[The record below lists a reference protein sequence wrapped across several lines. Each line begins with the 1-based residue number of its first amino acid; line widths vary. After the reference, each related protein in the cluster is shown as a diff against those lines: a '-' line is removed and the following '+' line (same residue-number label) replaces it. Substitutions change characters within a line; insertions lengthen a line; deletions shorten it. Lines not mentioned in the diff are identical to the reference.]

1 MGDIIKFNHDGLV
14 PIEDPKV
21 LIEITEGLLL
31 DTRSSLKNKKTMS
44 VPIAELSTLGTGVAS
59 LGSAFNTVTTTT
71 TLATDGLFT
80 IANRVAGDTLKMA
93 KNGNAWGAMKTATGT
108 SKMVQ
113 LAEAGP
119 ITATSQ
125 AVSVINPATMMMA
138 VALYSIEKQLDEITK
153 TQKQI
158 LSFLEI
164 KDEASIEG
172 DLETLTELINNYKY
186 NWDNEVYVQNS
197 HKMVMDIKR
206 TARSNMLTSQKKV
219 VELMTS
225 KKLLVSQGEVKSILA
240 EMEKKFKY
248 YRLALYIYSFAS
260 MMEILLGGNFK
271 EEYISEIKDEI
282 VKLSENYR
290 ELFKKSSL
298 YLEKLGESTVE
309 TNVLKGIGTAGKA
322 VGKFIGSI
330 PFVKEG
336 PVDELLQDGGDN
348 LRKNAIGIEKKAVQ
362 QFAALSN
369 SRINVF
375 VNKMEDM
382 IRIYNHTERICFDDK
397 QIYLVAN

>member
-1 MGDIIKFNHDGLV
+1 MQ
-14 PIEDPKV
+14 
-21 LIEITEGLLL
+21 
-31 DTRSSLKNKKTMS
+31 
-44 VPIAELSTLGTGVAS
+44 
-59 LGSAFNTVTTTT
+59 
-71 TLATDGLFT
+71 
-80 IANRVAGDTLKMA
+80 
-93 KNGNAWGAMKTATGT
+93 NG
-108 SKMVQ
+108 
-113 LAEAGP
+113 
-119 ITATSQ
+119 
-125 AVSVINPATMMMA
+125 
-138 VALYSIEKQLDEITK
+138 
-153 TQKQI
+153 
-158 LSFLEI
+158 
-164 KDEASIEG
+164 
-172 DLETLTELINNYKY
+172 
-186 NWDNEVYVQNS
+186 

-225 KKLLVSQGEVKSILA
+225 KKLLVSQGEVKSTLA

-248 YRLALYIYSFAS
+248 YRLALYTYSFAS

-271 EEYISEIKDEI
+271 EEYISEIKGEI
-282 VKLSENYR
+282 VKLSENYQ

-298 YLEKLGESTVE
+298 HLEKLGESTVE

-348 LRKNAIGIEKKAVQ
+348 LKKNAIGIEKKAVQ

-369 SRINVF
+369 SGINVF

-397 QIYLVAN
+397 HIYLVAN